1 MHFKQIKSFVLDSKK
16 GHALIT
22 FMNGFK
28 KTIPVH
34 AVDESENYLGQK
46 YTILY
51 SWPTGD
57 CKTSS
62 REDSFICYA
71 K

>member
-1 MHFKQIKSFVLDSKK
+1 MYFKEIKSFVLDSKK
-16 GHALIT
+16 EHALIT

-28 KTIPVH
+28 KTISVH
-34 AVDESENYLGQK
+34 SVDESENCLGQK

-51 SWPTGD
+51 SWPTGNRE
-57 CKTSS
+57 TSS
-62 REDSFICYA
+62 REDSFICYE

>member
-1 MHFKQIKSFVLDSKK
+1 MYFKQIKSFVLDSKK

-34 AVDESENYLGQK
+34 EVDESENCLGQK

-57 CKTSS
+57 CATSS

>member
-1 MHFKQIKSFVLDSKK
+1 MYYKEIKSFVLDSKK
-16 GHALIT
+16 EHAFIT

-34 AVDESENYLGQK
+34 EIDNGETCDGQK
-46 YTILY
+46 YTVLY

-57 CKTSS
+57 CATSD
-62 REDSFICYA
+62 RENSFICYA